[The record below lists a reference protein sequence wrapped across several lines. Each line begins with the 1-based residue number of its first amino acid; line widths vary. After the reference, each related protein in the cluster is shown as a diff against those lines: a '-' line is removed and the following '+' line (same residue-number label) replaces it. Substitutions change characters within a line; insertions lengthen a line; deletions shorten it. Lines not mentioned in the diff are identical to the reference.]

1 MLPAAEDF
9 IREVRDIYSRVD
21 TPEERFKEIQPHL
34 EKLLQDEELREVSK
48 TWPFRNEPERG
59 YIENL
64 LFYEDPDYGF
74 VLNSLL
80 KKPRE
85 SRGHCIKVT
94 LLSGSREQTGNLCG
108 VAKIV
113 FPKWPEAIWTER
125 WVHVPQVVP
134 GQSDMC
140 PAERRDVFDDFV
152 WDGGAVF
159 PQISD

>member
-85 SRGHCIKVT
+85 SRRVPKSVGQLGGFPIDFSSRLLGFHSRIPLLELFPEGAIKNAG
-94 LLSGSREQTGNLCG
+94 SGLQHQMSTGL
-108 VAKIV
+108 
-113 FPKWPEAIWTER
+113 
-125 WVHVPQVVP
+125 
-134 GQSDMC
+134 
-140 PAERRDVFDDFV
+140 
-152 WDGGAVF
+152 
-159 PQISD
+159 